1 MLAVSSKR
9 VLPGFTLSLGTSLLF
24 VCLILLLPLSALVM
38 QLAQMSWAQYWEVI
52 TNPQVVA
59 AYKVTLLSAFVASI
73 FNGVFGLL
81 MAWILTR
88 YRFPGR
94 TLLDALMDLPFAL
107 PTAVAGLTLASLF
120 SVNGLYGEWLAK
132 FDIKVTYTWLGIAVA
147 MAFTSIPFVVR
158 TVQPV
163 LEELGPEYEEAAE
176 TLGATRLQS
185 FRKVVLPELS
195 PALLA
200 GIALSFTRSLGE
212 FGAVIFIA
220 GNIAW
225 KTEVT
230 SLMIFIRL
238 QEFDYPAASAI
249 ASVILAASLLLC
261 LYQHPAES
269 LWSTRGR
276 SLMAEVTQLKR
287 YDAPRIN
294 WGKWFLI
301 GVGMLVSAFILVVP
315 MIYIFVQAFSKGL
328 MPVLENLANPDM
340 LHAIWLTVMIA
351 LITVPV
357 NLIFGTLLAW
367 LVTRFTFPGRQLLLT
382 MLDIP
387 FAVSPVVAGLVYL
400 LFYGSNGP
408 LGGWLDEHNLQIMF
422 AWPGMV
428 LATIFVTCPFVVRE
442 LVPVMMSQGSNED
455 EAAILLGASGWQMF
469 RRVTLPNIRWALLYG
484 VVLTNARAIGEF
496 GAVSVVSGSIRGET
510 LSLPLQI
517 ELLQQDYNTVGSF
530 TAAALLTLMAILTL
544 FLKSMLQWR
553 LANQEKRAQQ
563 EGNHEH

>member
-1 MLAVSSKR
+1 MFAVSSKR

-38 QLAQMSWAQYWEVI
+38 QLAQMSWAQYWDVI

-120 SVNGLYGEWLAK
+120 SVNGIYGEWLAK

-176 TLGATRLQS
+176 TLGATRWQS
-185 FRKVVLPELS
+185 FRKVV
-195 PALLA
+195 
-200 GIALSFTRSLGE
+200 LSFTRSLGE

-249 ASVILAASLLLC
+249 ASVILAASLLL
-261 LYQHPAES
+261 LFS
-269 LWSTRGR
+269 
-276 SLMAEVTQLKR
+276 
-287 YDAPRIN
+287 IN
-294 WGKWFLI
+294 TLQ
-301 GVGMLVSAFILVVP
+301 SR
-315 MIYIFVQAFSKGL
+315 
-328 MPVLENLANPDM
+328 
-340 LHAIWLTVMIA
+340 
-351 LITVPV
+351 
-357 NLIFGTLLAW
+357 FG
-367 LVTRFTFPGRQLLLT
+367 
-382 MLDIP
+382 
-387 FAVSPVVAGLVYL
+387 
-400 LFYGSNGP
+400 
-408 LGGWLDEHNLQIMF
+408 
-422 AWPGMV
+422 
-428 LATIFVTCPFVVRE
+428 
-442 LVPVMMSQGSNED
+442 
-455 EAAILLGASGWQMF
+455 
-469 RRVTLPNIRWALLYG
+469 RRV
-484 VVLTNARAIGEF
+484 
-496 GAVSVVSGSIRGET
+496 
-510 LSLPLQI
+510 
-517 ELLQQDYNTVGSF
+517 VG
-530 TAAALLTLMAILTL
+530 
-544 FLKSMLQWR
+544 
-553 LANQEKRAQQ
+553 
-563 EGNHEH
+563 H